1 MRAKRDTKRKAW
13 RTQKTGNVAVAI
25 YRREKFHKPT
35 GKRYQVF
42 EVADYSTGVR
52 RLLSFS
58 DPEEAT
64 QEAERIGLLIANGET
79 TGASMKNREA
89 ASYGRAVELLR
100 GLDVP
105 LELAAA
111 HFAEAFK
118 ILGGD
123 RIVEAAKEFTR
134 RNPTE
139 RPARTIAEVTAEFL
153 ELQTKRQKSAC
164 YVDDLRTRLTVF
176 GRTFANVRVDS
187 ITGPDLQGYL
197 DKLDAAPRTVKNVR
211 NNVNALFKFAESKG
225 YIGRGENP
233 VAETLT
239 IKAGNDGEQITIY
252 SPEEITRL
260 LNAAPDWFKPI
271 LAIQAFAGV
280 RSAEVRRLD
289 WQDVKLDRGHIE
301 LEAKKTKTKARRLVP
316 ITPNLAKWL
325 EPHAKSKGKIFA
337 QTSRA
342 YFHEVQADVAA
353 KTAVEADKGKGTAAQ
368 NPVAWKK
375 NALRH
380 SFISYRVADIQD
392 VPKVALEAGNSPAM
406 IFANYR
412 ELVTPQDAKAWFAIV
427 PPTAP
432 APGKAAE

>member
-1 MRAKRDTKRKAW
+1 MKAHKQAKRDKADADEKRFE
-13 RTQKTGNVAVAI
+13 TEKTGNVVVKI
-25 YRREKFHKPT
+25 YSRQRRTVT
-35 GKRYQVF
+35 GDTRTVW
-42 EVADYSTGVR
+42 EVADYRKGVR
-52 RLLSFS
+52 RMLGFKTN
-58 DPEEAT
+58 EAAHA
-64 QEAERIGLLIANGET
+64 EAKRIADALA
-79 TGASMKNREA
+79 TGNAAGAEMTNREA

-111 HFAEAFK
+111 HYAEAFK

-139 RPARTIAEVTAEFL
+139 RPARTVAEVTAELL
-153 ELQTKRQKSAC
+153 ELQAKRQKSAC

-187 ITGPDLQGYL
+187 ITGPDVQDYL

-211 NNVNALFKFAESKG
+211 NNVNALFKFAESRG

-233 VAETLT
+233 VAATDR
-239 IKAGNDGEQITIY
+239 IKAGKDGEQITIY
-252 SPEEITRL
+252 TPEEITRL

-289 WQDVKLDRGHIE
+289 WQDVKLERGHIE

-316 ITPNLAKWL
+316 ITPNLAQWL
-325 EPHAKSKGKIFA
+325 TPHAKRKGKIFA

-353 KTAVEADKGKGTAAQ
+353 KAEV
-368 NPVAWKK
+368 PWKK

-380 SFISYRVADIQD
+380 SFISYRVAAIQD
-392 VPKVALEAGNSPAM
+392 VPQVALEAGNSPAM

-412 ELVTPQDAKAWFAIV
+412 ELVTPQDAQAWFAIE
-427 PPTAP
+427 P
-432 APGKAAE
+432 KAAQ